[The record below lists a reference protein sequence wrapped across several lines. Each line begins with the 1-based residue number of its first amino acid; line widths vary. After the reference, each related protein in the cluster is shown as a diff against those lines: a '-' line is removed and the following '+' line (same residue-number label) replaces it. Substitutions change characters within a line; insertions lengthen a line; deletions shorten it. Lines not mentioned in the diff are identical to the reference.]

1 MKRIHS
7 LLLVFISFFI
17 MLLGTSHPE
26 TKKAEN
32 IFDTQ
37 EGEIKIE
44 SISWKL
50 EMKGSKVTFNGDVKL
65 EGLKVEEDD
74 ITMSCQKLELYFKN
88 TGKDT
93 SIKSNE
99 IEKIIATESIVIK
112 RSDGSYATAENAE
125 YIKESEKIILTGNPY
140 FTIGKGSEGHAP
152 VRLIYDLKEESITA
166 EGTKEDKAT
175 LSRTGKDER

>member
-1 MKRIHS
+1 MKQLHNI
-7 LLLVFISFFI
+7 LLIFILLFI
-17 MLLGTSHPE
+17 LLPGSVYPE
-26 TKKAEN
+26 TKKIEN

-37 EGEIKIE
+37 AGEVKIE
-44 SISWKL
+44 SISWKMY
-50 EMKGSKVTFNGDVKL
+50 MKESKATFNGDVKL
-65 EGLKVEEDD
+65 DGFKVEGDD

-93 SIKSNE
+93 SIKSNV

-112 RSDGSYATAENAE
+112 RSDGSYAAAEMAE
-125 YIKESEKIILTGNPY
+125 YIIESEKIILTGNPY
-140 FTIGKGSEGHAP
+140 FKYGKGGEGRAQKI
-152 VRLIYDLKEESITA
+152 IYDIKEESFSA

>member
-1 MKRIHS
+1 MKQTYG
-7 LLLVFISFFI
+7 LLVIFISLFI
-17 MLLGTSHPE
+17 ILSGSAYPE
-26 TKKAEN
+26 TKQVEN
-32 IFDTQ
+32 IFNNIK
-37 EGEIKIE
+37 GGKIKIE
-44 SISWKL
+44 SVSWKL
-50 EMKGSKVTFNGDVKL
+50 DMKSYTGTFKGDVKV
-65 EGLKVEEDD
+65 EGDD

-112 RSDGSYATAENAE
+112 RSDGSYATAEKAE
-125 YIKESEKIILTGNPY
+125 YIIESEKIFLTGNPY
-140 FTIGKGSEGHAP
+140 FTDGKGREGRAP